1 MSLKVKAKK
10 NPKLLLGL
18 LLVAHMAAISLNR
31 IPSLSGQPTRRFAQ
45 VWLMTGLMPF
55 QWATAEVFSSVGGIW
70 KNYFALRDSHV
81 ENERLKK
88 TLNEREAELIK
99 TKEDLS
105 KALQLHSI
113 SEWQSTQSGQSV
125 VGRVIARDADQWFGT
140 VVLDRGS
147 GAGVDKD
154 QPVVTPEGLVGRVI
168 EVSPNASRVLLLT
181 DERHGA
187 GAMIGQLSN
196 ERVLG
201 VVTGKNSSLCEMKF
215 LAPPEKV
222 EVGEVVTTSGQDGIY
237 PSGLVIGKV
246 KRIEGVAASPT
257 GVEVEPTAPL
267 SKLDL
272 VAVMSLSKQ
281 DIRGSVDELLEQE
294 KAKQPKAA
302 PRRRR

>member
-1 MSLKVKAKK
+1 VSLKVKAKK

-45 VWLMTGLMPF
+45 VWLMTALMPF
-55 QWATAEVFSSVGGIW
+55 QWATAEAFSGVSGVW

-88 TLNEREAELIK
+88 ALNEREAELIK
-99 TKEDLS
+99 AKEDLS
-105 KALQLHSI
+105 KAVQLHSI
-113 SEWQSTQSGQSV
+113 SEWQATQSGQSV

-147 GAGVDKD
+147 GAGVEKD
-154 QPVVTPEGLVGRVI
+154 QPVVTPEGLVGRII

-187 GAMIGQLSN
+187 GAIIGQLSN

-257 GVEVEPTAPL
+257 AVEVEPTAPL
-267 SKLDL
+267 SKLDI
-272 VAVMSLSKQ
+272 VAVMSVTKQ
-281 DIRGSVDELLEQE
+281 DIRGSVDELLDHE
-294 KAKQPKAA
+294 KAKQVKPA
-302 PRRRR
+302 PRKRR